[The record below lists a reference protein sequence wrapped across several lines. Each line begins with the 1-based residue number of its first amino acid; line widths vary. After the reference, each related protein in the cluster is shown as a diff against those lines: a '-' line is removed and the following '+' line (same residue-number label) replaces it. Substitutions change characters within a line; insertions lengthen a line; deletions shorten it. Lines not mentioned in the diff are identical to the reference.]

1 MTMKPN
7 ILMVIGSV
15 REGRQTPRVAKYL
28 QKYIKENEL
37 AQVDVADLKEL
48 NFPLFTERLSRLE
61 NPPENLVEFGERV
74 KNCDAVLWVLPEYNS
89 GYPACIKNAF
99 DALYDEWH
107 YKPMGFATV
116 SAGNFGGINCG
127 AQMQTIALKVRAVPL
142 PEILPHPRV
151 QDNFDADGTPKDK
164 SAADKRAGA
173 LINDLIKYARAMNKE
188 NK

>member
-1 MTMKPN
+1 MKPEV
-7 ILMVIGSV
+7 LMIIGSI

-28 QKYIKENEL
+28 QKYIEENEL

-61 NPPENLVEFGERV
+61 NPPENLVRFGERV
-74 KNCDAVLWVLPEYNS
+74 KKADVVLWVLPEYNS

-127 AQMQTIALKVRAVPL
+127 VQMQTITLKVRAVPL
-142 PEILPHPRV
+142 PETLLNPRV
-151 QDNFDADGTPKDK
+151 QDNFDADGNPKDK
-164 SAADKRAGA
+164 SAADKRAA
-173 LINDLIKYARAMNKE
+173 SFVSDLIKYAEAFKT
-188 NK
+188 